1 MGAVY
6 GLFKKGRG
14 VADAFA
20 VAILKRLL
28 YLSAV
33 GVVFKAFSVRTG
45 VVYNIALGVYPRNA
59 VAVGG
64 EPF

>member
-20 VAILKRLL
+20 VAILERLL

-33 GVVFKAFSVRTG
+33 GVVLKAFSVRTG
-45 VVYNIALGVYPRNA
+45 VVYNIAFGVYPCNA
-59 VAVGG
+59 VAVRGD
-64 EPF
+64 PL